1 LWLRH
6 HTFNLTPPT
15 LATLKKGGIFLKGI
29 QEMNNIA
36 IYIICWIFGI
46 QIIERIQKII
56 KSFRIMKKEPILFMA
71 EIYWNSSPLVIRA
84 LVIDIAITDW
94 LI

>member
-1 LWLRH
+1 
-6 HTFNLTPPT
+6 
-15 LATLKKGGIFLKGI
+15 
-29 QEMNNIA
+29 MNNIA